1 MKLALSAVA
10 ALLLASA
17 PVAPV
22 YAAPTTTGT
31 IHIHGGSVG
40 FIVGVGGASGYVMYK
55 GKKYDISV
63 GGLKAGT
70 IGASSYDI
78 DGTVSNLHQISDV
91 EGTYSMAEASGTAVV
106 GGGALDLTN
115 GKGVEIK
122 ASSKTAGLQLT
133 LGGGGVNISLKH

>member
-17 PVAPV
+17 PIAPA
-22 YAAPTTTGT
+22 YAAPATTGT

-40 FIVGVGGASGYVMYK
+40 FVVGVGGASGYVTYR
-55 GKKYDISV
+55 GKRYDISV

-70 IGASSYDI
+70 IGASSYDL
-78 DGTVSNLHQISDV
+78 DGTVSNLHQISDI
-91 EGTYSMAEASGTAVV
+91 EGTYSAAEASATAVA
-106 GGGALDLTN
+106 GGGAIDMTN

-122 ASSKTAGLQLT
+122 AQAKTAGLQLT
-133 LGGGGVNISLKH
+133 LGGGGVSISLKH